1 VKLPQP
7 TTNDIDVALG
17 VAYLHQEEA
26 ELQEPIMP
34 MLFATISISKNSKI
48 DQTTVNLELQATFA
62 MQS

>member
-7 TTNDIDVALG
+7 TTNDIGVALG
-17 VAYLHQEEA
+17 IAYLHREEA

-34 MLFATISISKNSKI
+34 MLFATIGISKNSKI

-62 MQS
+62 VKS